1 MSTILVTGG
10 TGFLGAYII
19 RDLVNAGYTVRAI
32 RRSKHIPFFIDPE
45 IFKKVQWFDCDLGDI
60 AGLEEAMTGADAVI
74 HAAGKVS
81 FREKDGQEMRA
92 TNIEGTAN
100 LVNIA
105 LEKKTGRFI
114 HVSSVA
120 ALDKQPD
127 GKLTN
132 EEKKWD
138 EHKKHTRYAVSKYH
152 AEMEVW
158 RGIAEGLNAVIA
170 NPTTI
175 LGYGDWNA
183 SSCALFKNGYKGFPW
198 YSSGGSGFV
207 DVEDVSKAILLL
219 LQSDIA
225 AERFIINGDN
235 WPFRRVFNA
244 IADAFGKKRPY
255 RKATPF
261 LGALAWRVEAIRSF
275 FTDKKSLVTRETA
288 RMARHT
294 VCFDNSKIL
303 KALPGFSF
311 TPLDQTIN
319 KACNQYA
326 ARLQRL

>member
-19 RDLVNAGYTVRAI
+19 RDLVNAGYKVRAI
-32 RRSKHIPFFIDPE
+32 RRSLNVPFFIQPE
-45 IFKKVQWFDCDLGDI
+45 IFSRVEWFDCDVLDI
-60 AGLEEAMTGADAVI
+60 VGLEEAMTGADAVI

-81 FREKDGQEMRA
+81 FQKKDEQEMRV
-92 TNIEGTAN
+92 TNVEGTAN

-105 LEKKTGRFI
+105 LEKKPGRFI

-120 ALDKQPD
+120 TLDKQLD
-127 GKLTN
+127 GNITT

-138 EHKKHTRYAVSKYH
+138 EHKKNTRYAVSKYH

-158 RGIAEGLNAVIA
+158 RGIAEGLNAVIV
-170 NPTTI
+170 NPATI

-183 SSCALFKNGYKGFPW
+183 SSCALFKNGYAGFPW
-198 YSSGGSGFV
+198 YANGGSGFV

-219 LQSDIA
+219 MQSDIV

-235 WPFRRVFNA
+235 WSFRRIFDA

-255 RKATPF
+255 REATPF
-261 LGALAWRVEAIRSF
+261 LAGLAWRMESARSF
-275 FTDKKSLVTRETA
+275 LTGKKSLVTRETA

-294 VCFDNSKIL
+294 ARFGNSKIL
-303 KALPGFSF
+303 NALPGFSF

-326 ARLQRL
+326 ANVQRL